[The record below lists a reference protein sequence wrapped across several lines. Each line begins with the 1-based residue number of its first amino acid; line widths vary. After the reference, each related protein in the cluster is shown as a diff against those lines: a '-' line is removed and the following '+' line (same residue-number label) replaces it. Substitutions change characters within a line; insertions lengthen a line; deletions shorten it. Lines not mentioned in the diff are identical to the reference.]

1 MADKKELVHLPN
13 SELEIMMAI
22 WEAKKPVSRPEIDE
36 KLSEKNWQAPT
47 VLKFLS
53 RLTEK
58 GFLKCEKPEGGKTNL
73 YTPIVSEEEYLEF
86 ESNSVLGKFCGRS
99 VKSLVANLYENNT
112 INDSELDERQKFSD
126 EAKKSR
132 EDRHYYDED
141 VF

>member
-1 MADKKELVHLPN
+1 MTDKKELVHLPN

-58 GFLKCEKPEGGKTNL
+58 GFLKCEKPEGAKTNI
-73 YTPIVSEEEYLEF
+73 YTALVSEEEYLEF

-112 INDSELDERQKFSD
+112 INDSELDELQKFIN
-126 EAKKSR
+126 EAKQKR
-132 EDRHYYDED
+132 
-141 VF
+141 

>member
-22 WEAKKPVSRPEIDE
+22 WEAGKPVSRLEIDE
-36 KLSEKNWQAPT
+36 KISAKNWQAPT

-58 GFLKCEKPEGGKTNL
+58 GFLKCEKPEGGKTNI
-73 YTPIVSEEEYLEF
+73 YTSLVSEEEYLEF

-112 INDSELDERQKFSD
+112 INDSELDELQKFID
-126 EAKKSR
+126 EAKKNR
-132 EDRHYYDED
+132 
-141 VF
+141 

>member
-22 WEAKKPVSRPEIDE
+22 WEVGKPVSRLEIDE
-36 KLSEKNWQAPT
+36 KISAKNWQAPT

-73 YTPIVSEEEYLEF
+73 YTPLVSEEEYLEF

-112 INDSELDERQKFSD
+112 INDNELDELQKFID
-126 EAKKSR
+126 EAKKNR
-132 EDRHYYDED
+132 
-141 VF
+141 

>member
-1 MADKKELVHLPN
+1 MAEKKELVHLPN

-22 WEAKKPVSRPEIDE
+22 WEAKKPVSRLEIDE
-36 KLSEKNWQAPT
+36 KISEKNWQAPT

-58 GFLKCEKPEGGKTNL
+58 GFLKCEKPEGAKTNI
-73 YTPIVSEEEYLEF
+73 YTAIVSEEEYLEF

-112 INDSELDERQKFSD
+112 INDSELDELQKFIN
-126 EAKKSR
+126 EAKQKR
-132 EDRHYYDED
+132 
-141 VF
+141 

>member
-22 WEAKKPVSRPEIDE
+22 WEAGKPVSRLEIDE

-73 YTPIVSEEEYLEF
+73 YTPLVSEEEYLEF

-112 INDSELDERQKFSD
+112 NNDSELDELQKFID
-126 EAKKSR
+126 EAKKNR
-132 EDRHYYDED
+132 
-141 VF
+141 

>member
-1 MADKKELVHLPN
+1 MTDKKELVHLPN

-22 WEAKKPVSRPEIDE
+22 WEAGKPVSRLEIDE
-36 KLSEKNWQAPT
+36 KISAKNWQAPT

-58 GFLKCEKPEGGKTNL
+58 GFLKCEKPEGGKTNI
-73 YTPIVSEEEYLEF
+73 YTSLVSEEEYLEF

-112 INDSELDERQKFSD
+112 INDSELDELQKFID
-126 EAKKSR
+126 EAKKNR
-132 EDRHYYDED
+132 
-141 VF
+141 

>member
-22 WEAKKPVSRPEIDE
+22 WEAGKPVSRLEIDE
-36 KLSEKNWQAPT
+36 KISAKNWQAPT

-58 GFLKCEKPEGGKTNL
+58 GFLKCEKPEGGKTNI
-73 YTPIVSEEEYLEF
+73 YTSLVSEEEYLEF

-112 INDSELDERQKFSD
+112 INDSELDELQKFID
-126 EAKKSR
+126 EAKKKR
-132 EDRHYYDED
+132 
-141 VF
+141 

>member
-1 MADKKELVHLPN
+1 MTEKKELVHIPN

-22 WEAKKPVSRPEIDE
+22 WEMKKPVSRPEIDE
-36 KLSEKNWQAPT
+36 KLAGKNWQPTT

-58 GFLKCEKPEGGKTNL
+58 GFLSCEKPEGAKTNL
-73 YTPIVSEEEYLEF
+73 YTALVSEEEYLEF

-112 INDSELDERQKFSD
+112 INDSELDELQKFID
-126 EAKKSR
+126 EAKKNR
-132 EDRHYYDED
+132 
-141 VF
+141 

>member
-22 WEAKKPVSRPEIDE
+22 WEAGKPVSRLEIDE
-36 KLSEKNWQAPT
+36 KISEKNWQAPT

-58 GFLKCEKPEGGKTNL
+58 GFLKCEKTEGGKTNL
-73 YTPIVSEEEYLEF
+73 YTPLVSEEEYLEF

-112 INDSELDERQKFSD
+112 INDSELDELQKFID
-126 EAKKSR
+126 EAKKNR
-132 EDRHYYDED
+132 
-141 VF
+141 

>member
-1 MADKKELVHLPN
+1 MAEKKELVHLPN

-22 WEAKKPVSRPEIDE
+22 WEAKKPVSRLEIDE
-36 KLSEKNWQAPT
+36 KISEKNWQAPT

-58 GFLKCEKPEGGKTNL
+58 GFLKCEKPEGAKTNI
-73 YTPIVSEEEYLEF
+73 YTALVSEEEYLEF

-112 INDSELDERQKFSD
+112 INDSELDELQKFIN
-126 EAKKSR
+126 EAKKNR
-132 EDRHYYDED
+132 
-141 VF
+141 

>member
-22 WEAKKPVSRPEIDE
+22 WEAGKPVSRLEIDE
-36 KLSEKNWQAPT
+36 KISEKNWQAPT

-112 INDSELDERQKFSD
+112 INDSELDELQKFID
-126 EAKKSR
+126 EAKKNR
-132 EDRHYYDED
+132 
-141 VF
+141 

>member
-1 MADKKELVHLPN
+1 MSEKKELVHLPN

-22 WEAKKPVSRPEIDE
+22 WEAKKPVSRPELDE
-36 KLSEKNWQAPT
+36 KLAEKNWQPT
-47 VLKFLS
+47 TILKFLS

-58 GFLKCEKPEGGKTNL
+58 GFLVCEKPEGAKTNI

-112 INDSELDERQKFSD
+112 INDSELDELQKFMN
-126 EAKKSR
+126 EAKKNR
-132 EDRHYYDED
+132 
-141 VF
+141 